1 MQDGSWAE
9 VTALNGAPSWGDAE
23 QPGWRRGVECVG
35 TVLVGEHPKR
45 TSEGPPD
52 GRRPP
57 EVGSSVRGA
66 GGEAHRLE
74 GEE

>member
-35 TVLVGEHPKR
+35 TVLVGENPN
-45 TSEGPPD
+45 GPQRDPLTGD
-52 GRRPP
+52 APRR
-57 EVGSSVRGA
+57 
-66 GGEAHRLE
+66 
-74 GEE
+74 